1 MTRAIAIIS
10 CLIAALF
17 LVPVQAEC
25 IEAAEG
31 EPEAETGCC
40 IAISCLSQSEVEE
53 QLPAIHSPLMTG
65 FRREHVLPKASG
77 DIIHLPARILHCVFR
92 E

>member
-1 MTRAIAIIS
+1 MTRALAIIS

-25 IEAAEG
+25 VETAEG
-31 EPEAETGCC
+31 EPEAEIECC
-40 IAISCLSQSEVEE
+40 VAICDSFQSEISEGR
-53 QLPAIHSPLMTG
+53 PN
-65 FRREHVLPKASG
+65 VLPSSG
-77 DIIHLPARILHCVFR
+77 SHMRRNSAGARAQGPICRIAAWILHCVFR